1 MEAKIDWQREITSEK
16 LVPDL
21 RNNIRTDLRKSLK
34 TDLRV
39 HLNKRNQRTVSKAK
53 QPIQDLRSRLS
64 RPRAADQTEKEEGYL
79 YMRRADMEE
88 DVEEENLF
96 TRKSDEEN
104 YVIHVSEAQKEEPNS
119 SRDLMSEA
127 NEYCVYSSEG
137 STYENITRTIK
148 KDYYF
153 DLLDKRKNPKAS
165 SGRTGPR
172 LKRQQ
177 LNNGE
182 TPEKPNH
189 GMPINKKS
197 RNKCPVPGCK
207 ASNQPTEK
215 RDSKEAHRFVLNCP
229 KLHGMNRKECWD
241 FYKES
246 KCKCKKCFS
255 TEHEWDSCPLQKNFP
270 KFCKDKKK
278 DGTICGGEHHELLH
292 YEPRKKRSTRNQNT
306 ETHGPDSE

>member
-1 MEAKIDWQREITSEK
+1 MSPFESAEAIYGEKMEAKIDWQREITSEK

-148 KDYYF
+148 NDYYF
-153 DLLDKRKNPKAS
+153 DRPLDEIVGDRYKTRTQPWNQGERS
-165 SGRTGPR
+165 S
-172 LKRQQ
+172 
-177 LNNGE
+177 E
-182 TPEKPNH
+182 
-189 GMPINKKS
+189 
-197 RNKCPVPGCK
+197 V
-207 ASNQPTEK
+207 
-215 RDSKEAHRFVLNCP
+215 
-229 KLHGMNRKECWD
+229 
-241 FYKES
+241 
-246 KCKCKKCFS
+246 
-255 TEHEWDSCPLQKNFP
+255 
-270 KFCKDKKK
+270 
-278 DGTICGGEHHELLH
+278 
-292 YEPRKKRSTRNQNT
+292 
-306 ETHGPDSE
+306 

>member
-1 MEAKIDWQREITSEK
+1 MSPFESAEVSQQQDKTQKIDLQKCLSEVSPFESAEAIYGEKMEAKIDRQREITSEK

-104 YVIHVSEAQKEEPNS
+104 YVIHVSEAQEEEPNS

-127 NEYCVYSSEG
+127 NEYCVYSSQG
-137 STYENITRTIK
+137 FTYENITRTIK
-148 KDYYF
+148 NDYYF
-153 DLLDKRKNPKAS
+153 DRPLDEIVGDRY
-165 SGRTGPR
+165 R
-172 LKRQQ
+172 RQ
-177 LNNGE
+177 E
-182 TPEKPNH
+182 PNH
-189 GMPINKKS
+189 GIKEREAARSRSRRPCSSTKK
-197 RNKCPVPGCK
+197 
-207 ASNQPTEK
+207 E
-215 RDSKEAHRFVLNCP
+215 
-229 KLHGMNRKECWD
+229 
-241 FYKES
+241 
-246 KCKCKKCFS
+246 
-255 TEHEWDSCPLQKNFP
+255 
-270 KFCKDKKK
+270 
-278 DGTICGGEHHELLH
+278 
-292 YEPRKKRSTRNQNT
+292 
-306 ETHGPDSE
+306 